1 VKEIERKLTPQK
13 YKQLFGQLSKRQMEI
28 ISDKE
33 SRCIV
38 VAAGPGSGK
47 TRVLVHKL
55 ASLLLLED
63 VKHEQLLMLTFSR
76 ASATEFK
83 QRLIELIGNA
93 AHFVEIKTFHSYCF
107 DLLGRIGNLE
117 DVKKCVSAA
126 TEMIENGEV
135 EPNRIGKSVLVID
148 EAQSLPNDTLEA
160 LRLLGNLETERQ
172 KMLHIVLFGQPEL
185 DEKLSMNIFRQL
197 RQRITFSCYLSPL
210 DFEQTYAYL
219 NYRMRAAGYKG
230 AELFGRRQAK
240 KIYKYTKGIPRL
252 INVVASKCLMLAYAQ
267 SLYKITNEHIKDSIL
282 DTKQNVVNVSNS
294 VDKLTVFLIILIII
308 MLAAA
313 CILLIW
319 E

>member
-1 VKEIERKLTPQK
+1 VNKKVFEMESLLEFFGLEQSPYSLTPNIELYYGLPRHEEALSLLDAALKKGDGFIKVTGEVGTGKTMVLRLFIANLTERYELVYIPNPVLTPGELKIAIARELDIDVENCTNLSLSDDINRKLLELNSQD
-13 YKQLFGQLSKRQMEI
+13 KQ
-28 ISDKE
+28 
-33 SRCIV
+33 V
-38 VAAGPGSGK
+38 
-47 TRVLVHKL
+47 
-55 ASLLLLED
+55 
-63 VKHEQLLMLTFSR
+63 
-76 ASATEFK
+76 
-83 QRLIELIGNA
+83 
-93 AHFVEIKTFHSYCF
+93 
-107 DLLGRIGNLE
+107 
-117 DVKKCVSAA
+117 
-126 TEMIENGEV
+126 
-135 EPNRIGKSVLVID
+135 VLVID